1 LRRGGRPRYV
11 PSREATSVHGVA
23 RPCSSDI
30 SNNRP
35 LRANRAQPRTLDL
48 AQARLRP
55 GYMMQLEQTSPH
67 RFTLPK
73 ASKNQ
78 YISHRPTRELLPGP
92 QNAMSISTLNDIY
105 FAVVERNLDKIMLYR
120 EAGKWLPVSSRQ
132 FGEQVACT
140 ARALDSW
147 GIRAGDRVAIL
158 SENRPEWPIAD
169 LSSLLLGAVT
179 VPLYATLT
187 AEQTAF
193 VLNDAGCRLIFV
205 SSDQQLHKVISILPK
220 TPIEKIVVM
229 DNLAFTGDLAAFADK
244 CVSMRKL
251 TESGSEQLDS
261 QIEQR
266 ARSLT
271 PDQLATI
278 VYTSGTTGTSKGAM
292 LTHGN
297 IASNIMCSL
306 LGFNMRPGLVSVS
319 FLPLCHITARHV
331 DFSML
336 YHGVTLAYC
345 PFIEQLPQALLDLKP
360 SLFVAVPRV
369 YEKIYAQTER
379 QAQGFPK
386 RSIYEWAL
394 SVGREYKPEILA
406 GKIPNSSR
414 WRLAYK
420 LVFSKIRAGMGGNVE
435 VFISGGAP
443 LGRELAE
450 WYATVGI
457 RIHEGYGLTET
468 SPVIAVNT
476 PANHRIGTV
485 GKVLPNLEVRIAED
499 GEIVVRGPSV
509 FKGYWNRPEE
519 TKAALQEGWF
529 ETGDIGQI
537 DADGYLS
544 VTDRKKDLIKTS
556 GGKFIAPQPIENAL
570 KLNPYVGVAAILGD
584 RRKFP
589 AVMISPNFARLEE
602 WARENGIEFSSR
614 ADLVAHSR
622 VQSLYEGLVEEQNQN
637 LARFE
642 KLKRVILVPDE
653 FTADNGALTP
663 TLKLRRRVIE
673 ERYKKQIDDLYATA
687 EVASVP

>member
-1 LRRGGRPRYV
+1 
-11 PSREATSVHGVA
+11 
-23 RPCSSDI
+23 
-30 SNNRP
+30 
-35 LRANRAQPRTLDL
+35 
-48 AQARLRP
+48 
-55 GYMMQLEQTSPH
+55 
-67 RFTLPK
+67 
-73 ASKNQ
+73 
-78 YISHRPTRELLPGP
+78 
-92 QNAMSISTLNDIY
+92 MSISTLNDIF
-105 FAVVERNLDKIMLYR
+105 FAAVEHNLEKIMLHR
-120 EAGKWLPVSSRQ
+120 EAGKWVPISSQ
-132 FGEQVACT
+132 QLGESVART
-140 ARALDSW
+140 ARALHSW
-147 GIRAGDRVAIL
+147 GIRPGDRVAIL
-158 SENRPEWPIAD
+158 GENRPEWAIAD
-169 LSSLLLGAVT
+169 ISSLLLGAVT
-179 VPLYATLT
+179 VPLYTTLT

-193 VLNDAGCRLIFV
+193 VLNDAGCRVMFV
-205 SSDQQLHKVISILPK
+205 SSDQQLHKIISIVGK
-220 TPIEKIVVM
+220 TQIEKIVVM
-229 DNLAFTGDLAAFADK
+229 DALEFKGDLAAFADK
-244 CVSMRKL
+244 CVTMR
-251 TESGSEQLDS
+251 EIMQSGSGNLDPE
-261 QIEQR
+261 IEQQAR
-266 ARSLT
+266 AIN
-271 PDQLATI
+271 PDDLATI

-331 DFSML
+331 DFSLL

-345 PFIEQLPQALLDLKP
+345 PFIEQLPQVLLEVRP

-369 YEKIYAQTER
+369 YEKIYGQTER
-379 QAQGFPK
+379 LAQGFPK
-386 RSIYEWAL
+386 RAIYEWAL
-394 SVGREYKPEILA
+394 AVGREFKPVILA
-406 GKIPNSSR
+406 GKIPNSRR
-414 WRLAYK
+414 WRVAYK
-420 LVFSKIRAGMGGNVE
+420 LVFSKIRAGMGGKVE
-435 VFISGGAP
+435 TFISGGAP

-476 PANHRIGTV
+476 PVNHRIGTV

-499 GEIVVRGPSV
+499 GEILVRGPSV

-519 TKAALQEGWF
+519 TKAALQDGWF
-529 ETGDIGQI
+529 KTGDIGNI

-589 AVMISPNFARLEE
+589 AVMISPNFTRLEE
-602 WARENGIEFSSR
+602 WARANGIPFSSR
-614 ADLVAHSR
+614 AELVGNSK

-642 KLKRVILVPDE
+642 KLKRVLLVPEE
-653 FTADNGALTP
+653 FTADNGVLTP

-673 ERYKKQIDDLYATA
+673 ERYKKQIDELYAQA